1 LDPSNRRA
9 KDGRAGDAQQLFR
22 EADMHML
29 RKLTCLAVAGTALA
43 AAGATDVL
51 AQDKKPLELRYTTGA
66 PAKTPWVMQLERF
79 AKDVEEES
87 KGGLKIDSFIAAQLG
102 NEQDTAQQIARGR
115 IDMGGFSNGAVAL
128 LTPEISLL
136 GLPFFFKDIAE
147 QDCALDNHLT
157 KPVHDAL
164 AKKGVKFLGWTEV
177 GTGDIIGKKPFV
189 HPKDVA
195 GLKAASASNK
205 VSAATWVALG
215 ANPNAIGITEIA
227 SAFQSGLVE
236 VQASVITFYL
246 PSGLNKVAPVL
257 TRVELSDAPG
267 IIMINKAKYDG
278 LAKDMREAL
287 DRAVAKRPADQ
298 LRKEIRGFEQTLR
311 DMHVKGGGT
320 VVDVT
325 AAQREE
331 WRKVLQPAWPGM
343 VKELGADGDR
353 FFKQMEAGRKAC
365 EKRS

>member
-1 LDPSNRRA
+1 M
-9 KDGRAGDAQQLFR
+9 Q
-22 EADMHML
+22 ML
-29 RKLTCLAVAGTALA
+29 RKMTCAAVAGTALA
-43 AAGATDVL
+43 VAGATGAL

-87 KGGLKIDSFIAAQLG
+87 KGGLKIEQFIAAQLG

-136 GLPFFFKDIAE
+136 GMPFFFKDVAE
-147 QDCALDNHLT
+147 QDCTLDNHMT
-157 KPVHDAL
+157 KFVHDAL
-164 AKKGVKFLGWTEV
+164 AKKNVKFLGWTEV
-177 GTGDIIGKKPFV
+177 GTGDIIGKRPFV
-189 HPKDVA
+189 SPKDVA

-205 VSAATWVALG
+205 VSAATWTALG
-215 ANPNAIGITEIA
+215 ANPNMIGITEIA
-227 SAFQSGLVE
+227 SAFQTGLVE

-267 IIMINKAKYDG
+267 IIMMNKAKYDG
-278 LAKDMREAL
+278 LSKEHREAL
-287 DRAVAKRPADQ
+287 DRAVSRRPADQ
-298 LRKEIRGFEQTLR
+298 LRKEIRGFEATLR
-311 DMHVKGGGT
+311 EMHVKGGGT

-325 AAQREE
+325 PAQRDE
-331 WRKVLQPAWPGM
+331 WRKALQPAWPSM

-353 FFKQMEAGRKAC
+353 FFKQMEVGRAAC
-365 EKRS
+365 EKKS